1 MQITTHIILVHRYK
15 HTYTHTWLIIIYRYV
30 FALWAFARID
40 KDTHTQRQRNLND
53 PERKLEIW
61 IKIWS
66 LAFVIVDVFRQLA
79 QGQRVA
85 RSFAALGGFQKNC
98 GCLDFEEVNSIAASK
113 AWFVFKNRLEQ
124 NHSGKDLMDVLLLR
138 SPLADLAAARSCKKR
153 VIPGTL
159 QTVPPRHDLLLLG
172 RGSGPVLLHAAPWIL
187 KDGMAHHGSSWLIW

>member
-1 MQITTHIILVHRYK
+1 MANHNIPLCVRAVGFRTYRHR
-15 HTYTHTWLIIIYRYV
+15 L
-30 FALWAFARID
+30 
-40 KDTHTQRQRNLND
+40 THTQRQRNLND

-61 IKIWS
+61 IKLWS

>member
-1 MQITTHIILVHRYK
+1 MANHNIPLCVRAVGFR
-15 HTYTHTWLIIIYRYV
+15 TYRL
-30 FALWAFARID
+30 
-40 KDTHTQRQRNLND
+40 THTQRQRNLND

-98 GCLDFEEVNSIAASK
+98 GFLDLEEVNSIAALAASK

-124 NHSGKDLMDVLLLR
+124 NHSGKDLMDVLLLK
-138 SPLADLAAARSCKKR
+138 SPLAASSC
-153 VIPGTL
+153 TC
-159 QTVPPRHDLLLLG
+159 TVPPRHDLLLLG

-187 KDGMAHHGSSWLIW
+187 KDGMAWLIMAHLVKQWEFLVDLVAKVI

>member
-1 MQITTHIILVHRYK
+1 MANHNIPLCVRAVGFR
-15 HTYTHTWLIIIYRYV
+15 TYRL
-30 FALWAFARID
+30 
-40 KDTHTQRQRNLND
+40 THTQRQRNLND

-98 GCLDFEEVNSIAASK
+98 GFLELEEVNSIAALAASK
-113 AWFVFKNRLEQ
+113 AWFV
-124 NHSGKDLMDVLLLR
+124 MDVLLLK
-138 SPLADLAAARSCKKR
+138 SPLAASSC
-153 VIPGTL
+153 TC
-159 QTVPPRHDLLLLG
+159 TVPPRHDLLLLG

-187 KDGMAHHGSSWLIW
+187 KDGMAWLIMAHLVKQREFLVDLVAKVI